1 MDLIINDIV
10 WWKVSLNSLINSW
23 VPGIVTFFL
32 GLWFSKIS
40 DRRKLRQELKNSIL
54 KLFIPIF
61 NAGETITLK
70 QAEDTKNEM
79 RITLNV
85 YRNTYPKLLNKK
97 SLQKLLNVLN
107 EDIMIHDEINA
118 NYADSNKIQKMIHDL

>member
-10 WWKVSLNSLINSW
+10 WWKISLNSLINSW

-61 NAGETITLK
+61 NAGEKITLK

-97 SLQKLLNVLN
+97 SLQKLLNILN
-107 EDIMIHDEINA
+107 EDIMIHD
-118 NYADSNKIQKMIHDL
+118 L

>member
-10 WWKVSLNSLINSW
+10 WWKISLNSLINSW

-61 NAGETITLK
+61 NAGEQITLK